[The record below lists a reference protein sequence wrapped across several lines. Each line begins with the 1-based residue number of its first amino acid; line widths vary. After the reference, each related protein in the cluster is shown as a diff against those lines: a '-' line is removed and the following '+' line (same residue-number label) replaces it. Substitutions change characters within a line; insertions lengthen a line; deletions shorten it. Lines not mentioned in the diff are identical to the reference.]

1 MGRTEIER
9 RGSWF
14 ASPTATPAA
23 DEVVIRDRRRS
34 IWRGLA
40 SLVTVV
46 NFLGP
51 AAAGCWLALGGHRI
65 EAGAGIGLA
74 LAMPFVWGWLASWP
88 ASIIAPS
95 DMSRSAVLVVVR
107 GFLAAGWQ
115 YCVIA
120 AWTFGVFL
128 FFEGRMHPGN
138 TPAMIVWAYGT
149 VMGPLSYMASKD
161 PALDSAPVLAL
172 AVAFVAYW
180 TVVDFWSGGDSV
192 HAAGY
197 GLLGLVGA
205 ASAVNATFAG
215 RAARRNKSAASVSRS
230 AVQVSDLGRDLHE
243 ALKQTE

>member
-1 MGRTEIER
+1 
-9 RGSWF
+9 
-14 ASPTATPAA
+14 
-23 DEVVIRDRRRS
+23 
-34 IWRGLA
+34 
-40 SLVTVV
+40 
-46 NFLGP
+46 
-51 AAAGCWLALGGHRI
+51 
-65 EAGAGIGLA
+65 
-74 LAMPFVWGWLASWP
+74 MPFVWGWLASWP

-138 TPAMIVWAYGT
+138 TPAMIIWAYGT

-161 PALDSAPVLAL
+161 AALDSAPVLAL

-180 TVVDFWSGGDSV
+180 TVVGFWSGGDSV
-192 HAAGY
+192 HTAGY

-215 RAARRNKSAASVSRS
+215 RAAVRHKSAASVSRS